1 MELVAV
7 IRLKRRYWDLAPAI
21 GPSIMRVRRDE
32 SRPYGT
38 DFDPPITKLKELISM
53 KCPDCGTSNFSHA
66 EYCRKC
72 QRDLRRASRE
82 QVMAKRDRSVFSL
95 RVER

>member
-1 MELVAV
+1 MPLEEPCANDGSQYNEGETGRVETL
-7 IRLKRRYWDLAPAI
+7 WDRFRPANK
-21 GPSIMRVRRDE
+21 
-32 SRPYGT
+32 
-38 DFDPPITKLKELISM
+38 TKLKELISM
-53 KCPDCGTSNFSHA
+53 KCPDCGTNNFSYA

-82 QVMAKRDRSVFSL
+82 QIMAKRDRSVFSL